1 MRRLRLE
8 MYIKTTG
15 LVLREVEYKE
25 SSRIL
30 TVLTSTEGKI
40 TVSARGA
47 KRRGSKTA
55 AAAQLLAYADMTLFH
70 ERGRYVLA
78 EARSIELF
86 RGLRDD
92 LELLS
97 LGSYF
102 AELLDTFCSENIQDL
117 GMLSL
122 GLNALFA
129 LSEAKRPP
137 ELVKAAFELRLM
149 CLSGFEPQLY
159 GCDMCGKEDPNIA
172 ELSLTGGVLH
182 CMTCRKEGQS
192 VSVSVGALD
201 AMRYIVGADIKK
213 LCSFSVG
220 EETLKQL
227 SRICEAYLLAQADR
241 GFGTL
246 DFYHSLV

>member
-1 MRRLRLE
+1 

-15 LVLREVEYKE
+15 LILREVEYKE

-30 TVLTSTEGKI
+30 TIFAASEGKI

-47 KRRGSKTA
+47 KRRGSKIA
-55 AAAQLLAYADMTLFH
+55 AATQLLSYTDMTLFH
-70 ERGRYVLA
+70 ERGRYVLT
-78 EARSIELF
+78 EARSLELF

-92 LELLS
+92 LVLLA

-102 AELLDTFCSENIQDL
+102 AELLETLSGENLPDPDV
-117 GMLSL
+117 LSL

-149 CLSGFEPQLY
+149 CLSGLEPQLY
-159 GCDMCGKEDPNIA
+159 GCAICGKDEPVCPA
-172 ELSLTGGVLH
+172 LSLTGGILH
-182 CMTCRKEGQS
+182 CLSCQTEGKS
-192 VSVSVGALD
+192 VSLSQGALD
-201 AMRYIVGADIKK
+201 AMRYIANTEMKK

-220 EETLKQL
+220 EETQKQL
-227 SRICEAYLLAQADR
+227 LDVCESYLLAQTGR
-241 GFGTL
+241 GFQTL
-246 DFYHSLV
+246 DFYHSLI